1 MNQVAFISHSD
12 CLAHESRADHPEQ
25 PARVRVIAERIALCG
40 LLDHLDCL
48 DAPLALE
55 SQLVAAHTPGYL
67 NSLQTAHNQLIA
79 AQSSGPIYLDP
90 DTMLGPH
97 TLAAARRAAGAAALA
112 ADLVLAGTYIRAFCN
127 VRPPGHH
134 AHRDR
139 AGGFCFLNNVAI
151 GIYAALARGVTR
163 IALIDFDV
171 HHGDG
176 SEQIFANDP
185 RVLMLSTFALDLF
198 PHTGLTPL
206 GSNMIN
212 VGLPPGADGT
222 ALRRVVETRWL
233 PAIEKFRPE
242 LQIVSAGFDAH
253 FQDGLGNMRW
263 TDDDYAWLAGQIV
276 AIANRHCGGR
286 IVSILEGGYNLAALA
301 RCAELHIRGLMD
313 MI

>member
-1 MNQVAFISHSD
+1 MNRVAFISHAD
-12 CLAHESRADHPEQ
+12 CLGHECGPDHPEQ
-25 PARVRVIAERIALCG
+25 PARVRVIAERLARTG

-48 DAPLALE
+48 DAPVAVD
-55 SQLVAAHTPGYL
+55 SQLAPAHTADYLHSLEAAHRRLIVSG
-67 NSLQTAHNQLIA
+67 SLQ
-79 AQSSGPIYLDP
+79 PIHLDP
-90 DTMLGPH
+90 DTLLGPH
-97 TLAAARRAAGAAALA
+97 SLAAARRAAGAAALA
-112 ADLVLAGTYIRAFCN
+112 ADLVLAGTYHRAFCN

-151 GIYAALARGVTR
+151 GIYAALARGITR
-163 IALIDFDV
+163 IALLDFDV

-176 SEQIFANDP
+176 SEQMFANDP

-198 PHTGLTPL
+198 PHIGLEPL
-206 GSNMIN
+206 GCNMVN
-212 VGLPPGADGT
+212 VGLPPGADGI
-222 ALRRVVETRWL
+222 ALRRVMETRWL

-242 LQIVSAGFDAH
+242 LLFVSAGFDAH

-263 TDDDYAWLAGQIV
+263 TDDDYVWLAQQIV

-286 IVSILEGGYNLAALA
+286 IISILEGGYNLAALA

-313 MI
+313 MA